1 MVVGAVA
8 CVDFTCSRS
17 VGDSRGLGNCDYSY
31 KDKGVIMSWNGD
43 FAESIKNCPQFIHGT
58 KEDVRSLLRV
68 VKAVR
73 ALDKL
78 ACYLVDN
85 GRMSIRKM
93 ADVMDCCIE
102 EITKD
107 L

>member
-1 MVVGAVA
+1 
-8 CVDFTCSRS
+8 
-17 VGDSRGLGNCDYSY
+17 
-31 KDKGVIMSWNGD
+31 MSWNGD
-43 FAESIKNCPQFIHGT
+43 FAESIKNCPQFIQGT
-58 KEDVRSLLRV
+58 KEDARAMLQV
-68 VKAVR
+68 VKAAR
-73 ALDKL
+73 ALDLL
-78 ACYLVDN
+78 ARYLIDN